1 MATVVPADTTVI
13 GYESVGAEPP
23 LLLVH
28 GSTGTRAHWSS
39 VRAPPLLA
47 LNPADN

>member
-1 MATVVPADTTVI
+1 MI
-13 GYESVGAEPP
+13 GYESVRTGPP
-23 LLLVH
+23 LLLLH
-28 GSTGTRAHWSS
+28 RSTGTRARWSS